1 MYIIILVAVVVF
13 QESSSMAVS
22 NPKKVLRHELDSNH
36 PCIPQSTQYNMLVRW
51 KVCEER
57 GQAIYIYIWIYSSVQ
72 NSLKVNLVKEHSSAL
87 VQ

>member
-1 MYIIILVAVVVF
+1 
-13 QESSSMAVS
+13 MAVS

-57 GQAIYIYIWIYSSVQ
+57 GQAIYIYIYMDIQLSAELSEGKFGKGAFFSLSSV
-72 NSLKVNLVKEHSSAL
+72 SK
-87 VQ
+87 